1 MRYLQIKACER
12 KKTMNVDLL
21 AVFLGGCVIGF
32 LAGVY
37 IWG

>member
-1 MRYLQIKACER
+1 MRYLQIKACE
-12 KKTMNVDLL
+12 KKNPVMVDLL

>member
-1 MRYLQIKACER
+1 MRYLQIKACKR
-12 KKTMNVDLL
+12 NTYKRIDLL

-32 LAGVY
+32 MAGVY

>member
-1 MRYLQIKACER
+1 MRYLQIKAYR
-12 KKTMNVDLL
+12 KAPMGVDLL
-21 AVFLGGCVIGF
+21 AVFLGGCVVGF

>member
-21 AVFLGGCVIGF
+21 DVFLGGWALGL